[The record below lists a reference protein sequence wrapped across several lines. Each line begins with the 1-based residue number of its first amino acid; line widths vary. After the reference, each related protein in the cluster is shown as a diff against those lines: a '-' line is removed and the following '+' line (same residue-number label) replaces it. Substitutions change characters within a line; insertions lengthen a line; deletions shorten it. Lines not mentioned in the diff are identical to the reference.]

1 MKDVT
6 RMAVT
11 GAMFLCLTLG
21 WAWGHLG
28 GALLGLVVGSGALLL
43 PWRGQP
49 MWRWTAHYIRLRRPI
64 ALTAPVTVTN
74 DRSGGGIRYQDG
86 IAVAAVQ
93 LLGKPHRT
101 TLFTGSMTSE
111 TNDVIDV
118 SSILPMLR
126 QSLGLAIESVSVI
139 TTGARRRSTGDY
151 PRVYDTLLGSAPYAG
166 RRETWLVVRIQSLG
180 NGDALR
186 CRPSVGTAAL
196 AAAQRMASAL
206 RCQGIRA
213 RVATATDIIELDR
226 RLGSSALGRHGRRW
240 HTLRGDAGWLTTYAY
255 RPANVSTEVLAQ
267 AWSLKVDSIVQNV
280 TVFADGTCC
289 AAVTVR
295 SSQPLTASPIVALR
309 SLPGEQA
316 HALANNLCGPRR
328 EVHGQSRGALP
339 VALHLP
345 VGPSGIL
352 LGKVPGGDRLLLP
365 LSDPGET
372 SRVRLVADDAIVKRI
387 VIRAAAAGERI
398 TLHTNDIDR
407 WDSVRMPHVMVTDQP
422 RPAPG
427 TTLSV
432 TDGTVSPTPR
442 PATVIEVAE
451 SGTGCDGAD
460 VSIVQTGPA
469 TVEIRAAGE
478 IHEVEVEYFRAEN
491 RYASGGAADHD
502 PGELEMA
509 DEFEVAGELEMAG
522 ELERVGER

>member
-1 MKDVT
+1 MKDVE

-11 GAMFLCLTLG
+11 GGMFLFLTVG

-28 GALLGLVVGSGALLL
+28 GAVLGLIAGAAALLL

-49 MWRWTAHYIRLRRPI
+49 VWRWTAHYVRLRRPM

-86 IAVAAVQ
+86 TAVAAVQ
-93 LLGKPHRT
+93 LLGKRHRT
-101 TLFTGSMTSE
+101 TLFTGSATSE
-111 TNDVIDV
+111 TDDVLDV
-118 SSILPMLR
+118 SAILPLLR

-139 TTGARRRSTGDY
+139 TTGARRRSAGDY
-151 PRVYDTLLGSAPYAG
+151 PRVYDTLLGPAPYAG
-166 RRETWLVVRIQSLG
+166 LRETWLVVRIQSFG

-196 AAAQRMASAL
+196 TAAQRIASAL
-206 RCQGIRA
+206 RCDGIRA
-213 RVATATDIIELDR
+213 RVATATDISELDR

-240 HTLRGDAGWLTTYAY
+240 HALRGDAGWMTSYAY
-255 RPANVSTEVLAQ
+255 RPADVSTAVLAQ

-280 TVFADGTCC
+280 TVFPDGTCC

-295 SSQPLTASPIVALR
+295 SSQPPTGSPSIALR

-316 HALANNLCGPRR
+316 RALANNLCVPRR
-328 EVHGQSRGALP
+328 EVHGQGRGALP
-339 VALHLP
+339 VPLHLP
-345 VGPSGIL
+345 VGPSGVL
-352 LGKVPGGDRLLLP
+352 LGKGSGGDRLLLP
-365 LSDPGET
+365 LSDQGET
-372 SRVRLVADDAIVKRI
+372 SRVRVVADDAIVKRI

-398 TLHTNDIDR
+398 TLHTSDIDR
-407 WDSVRMPHVMVTDQP
+407 WDSVRMPHVLLTDQP

-460 VSIVQTGPA
+460 ISIVQTGPA
-469 TVEIRAAGE
+469 TVEVRAAGE
-478 IHEVEVEYFRAEN
+478 IHDVEVEYFKAEN
-491 RYASGGAADHD
+491 RYVSVGAADHD
-502 PGELEMA
+502 DGEPER
-509 DEFEVAGELEMAG
+509 AGELEMAG
-522 ELERVGER
+522 DR